1 MSILRQ
7 NKVFHNIF
15 LMSAT
20 TVVAQSIN
28 IIAQPILTRL
38 ISAETLG
45 IYTFLVSLA
54 NMAIPVASLKLDML
68 IVSEDSDDEAQYV
81 TDLSIVIALGVSIIY
96 FLVIFCA
103 YFIGP
108 NIFNKYGPIIF
119 MVPVMVFTN
128 GVRYLLVSYNNRYC
142 QYKLIGV
149 IGIVRE
155 VSRAV
160 IQVISGLF
168 QWGIIGQILGYACAP
183 VFGIFRQTKDYR
195 GKLKKRSFLS
205 PKKMKEILG
214 KGKNQILYL
223 VPAQLLNNFS
233 SALVIMFIT
242 WGIILLEFDC

>member
-96 FLVIFCA
+96 FLCLFYRSE
-103 YFIGP
+103 YF
-108 NIFNKYGPIIF
+108 
-119 MVPVMVFTN
+119 
-128 GVRYLLVSYNNRYC
+128 
-142 QYKLIGV
+142 Q
-149 IGIVRE
+149 
-155 VSRAV
+155 
-160 IQVISGLF
+160 
-168 QWGIIGQILGYACAP
+168 
-183 VFGIFRQTKDYR
+183 
-195 GKLKKRSFLS
+195 
-205 PKKMKEILG
+205 
-214 KGKNQILYL
+214 
-223 VPAQLLNNFS
+223 
-233 SALVIMFIT
+233 
-242 WGIILLEFDC
+242 

>member
-128 GVRYLLVSYNNRYC
+128 GVRYLLVSYNIDTVN
-142 QYKLIGV
+142 
-149 IGIVRE
+149 
-155 VSRAV
+155 
-160 IQVISGLF
+160 IS
-168 QWGIIGQILGYACAP
+168 
-183 VFGIFRQTKDYR
+183 
-195 GKLKKRSFLS
+195 
-205 PKKMKEILG
+205 
-214 KGKNQILYL
+214 
-223 VPAQLLNNFS
+223 
-233 SALVIMFIT
+233 
-242 WGIILLEFDC
+242 